1 MAESMTSTPT
11 HLLVESAKAGKR
23 SAFDELAERYR
34 DRLECFIRSRLG
46 ARMAEVESLEDIQ
59 QETWLRAFQ
68 SIERFQWQGEESF
81 VHWLGTIA
89 ENVMR
94 SLARREQR
102 NPVNLMSDSALDA
115 AHARAD
121 DSQSRQLRKKERFHR
136 LQQALRTLD
145 PDSRRVV
152 FLSRIEGLPIKEV
165 AKRINRTPNATSILL
180 YRAFVKL
187 RSSFGDTES
196 LSLPSQTLEDSETN
210 E

>member
-1 MAESMTSTPT
+1 MTSTPT
-11 HLLVESAKAGKR
+11 HLLVESAQAGER

-34 DRLECFIRSRLG
+34 DRLQSFIRSRLG
-46 ARMAEVESLEDIQ
+46 ARMVEIESLEDIQ
-59 QETWLRAFQ
+59 QETWLRVFQ
-68 SIERFQWQGEESF
+68 SMERFRWQGEESF

-89 ENVMR
+89 ENVIR

-102 NPVNLMSDSALDA
+102 KPLRLVSDSALDA
-115 AHARAD
+115 AQAPAD
-121 DSQSRQLRKKERFHR
+121 DSPGRQVRKKERFHR
-136 LQQALRTLD
+136 LQQALQSLD

-165 AKRINRTPNATSILL
+165 AKRMARTPNATSILL

-196 LSLPSQTLEDSETN
+196 LSLPFQTLDDSETN